1 MPTHLCSQWPA
12 VSLSDGRVVNLMSER
27 IVLLHATPVAMQ
39 PIHQSFQQ
47 LWPEAEQVNL
57 LDDGLTLDRARTP
70 DLSAEMI
77 ERFVRLGRYG
87 YDMGAAGILVT
98 CSAFGPAIDQMKAA
112 FPIPVLKPNE
122 AMFRAALQQGKRIGM
137 LATFAPAVATMTDEF
152 NEFVAETGSAATLKT
167 LIVEEAIDLLRKG
180 DAETHNRLVAAR
192 APELADC
199 DVIMLAHFSTSRA
212 AAAVKEQ
219 VAVPVLSAPDAAVQL
234 MKSLVKAQEG
244 ATSC

>member
-1 MPTHLCSQWPA
+1 MPTHLCSQWAA

-47 LWPEAEQVNL
+47 LWPEAERVNL
-57 LDDGLTLDRARTP
+57 LDDGLTIDRARDADLTP
-70 DLSAEMI
+70 AMI
-77 ERFVRLGRYG
+77 DRFVRFGRYG
-87 YDMGAAGILVT
+87 YEMGAAGILVT

-112 FPIPVLKPNE
+112 LPVPVLKPNE
-122 AMFRAALQQGKRIGM
+122 TMFRAALQQGKRIGM
-137 LATFAPAVATMTDEF
+137 LATFAPAVVTMTDEF
-152 NEFVAETGSAATLKT
+152 NEFVAKTGSDATLKT
-167 LIVEEAIDLLRKG
+167 LIVDDAIDLLRRG
-180 DAETHNRLVAAR
+180 DVEAHNHLVAAR

-212 AAAVKEQ
+212 AVAVKEQ
-219 VAVPVLSAPDAAVQL
+219 VSVPVLSAPDAAVLL
-234 MKSLVKAQEG
+234 MKSLVTSQKG